1 MQVKSKFIFCFP
13 LYFDYYLCCFA
24 FRWVFYFVYIPLF
37 ILYFYR
43 QIAGFLLF
51 CSQSKT
57 FTLKLSHYILAFG
70 MLVFAASCNSSSDN
84 KSGSGADGSA
94 KFAAEPEGATLI
106 KRSDCTTCHKPDV
119 KLVGPSFKDIA
130 AKYPNTE
137 ENIAKLTEKVMSGGS
152 GVWGD
157 VPMAAHPSLSKDDAR
172 KIVTYII
179 TPSGGK

>member
-1 MQVKSKFIFCFP
+1 M
-13 LYFDYYLCCFA
+13 
-24 FRWVFYFVYIPLF
+24 
-37 ILYFYR
+37 
-43 QIAGFLLF
+43 
-51 CSQSKT
+51 
-57 FTLKLSHYILAFG
+57 LS
-70 MLVFAASCNSSSDN
+70 FAASCNSAADN
-84 KSGSGADGSA
+84 KSGSGGDGSA

-106 KRSDCTTCHKPDV
+106 KRSDCTTCHKADT

-137 ENIAKLTEKVMSGGS
+137 ENIAKLTEKVMTGGS

-172 KIVTYII
+172 KIVTYIL

>member
-1 MQVKSKFIFCFP
+1 
-13 LYFDYYLCCFA
+13 
-24 FRWVFYFVYIPLF
+24 
-37 ILYFYR
+37 
-43 QIAGFLLF
+43 
-51 CSQSKT
+51 
-57 FTLKLSHYILAFG
+57 

-152 GVWGD
+152 GVWGP
-157 VPMAAHPSLSKDDAR
+157 VPMPPHPQVKDEDIKTIISWVLSL
-172 KIVTYII
+172 
-179 TPSGGK
+179 